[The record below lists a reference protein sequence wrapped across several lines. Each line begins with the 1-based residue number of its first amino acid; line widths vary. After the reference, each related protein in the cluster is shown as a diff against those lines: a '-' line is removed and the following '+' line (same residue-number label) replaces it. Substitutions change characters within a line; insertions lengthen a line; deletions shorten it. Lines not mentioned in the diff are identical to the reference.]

1 MVMIMMMR
9 TKLMIMMLLLSK
21 CVNLVYAVLDPA
33 KYKHTHIVVSI
44 FVVLELVHPDLL
56 EVPISK

>member
-1 MVMIMMMR
+1 MCQPCI
-9 TKLMIMMLLLSK
+9 
-21 CVNLVYAVLDPA
+21 YAVLDPA
-33 KYKHTHIVVSI
+33 KYKHTRIIASI